1 MNNKQIAGLIVAAV
15 AVLLLLLSLF
25 TVEQGHQAIV
35 MRLGE
40 IGKTANGQVQV
51 YNPGLHMKMPFV
63 DTVLDFDIRIQ
74 TLDIAKSR
82 IVTSQ
87 KKDVNVDYYVKW
99 RITDLEKYYNSTS
112 GLIDN
117 AEQLLV
123 QQVNN
128 SLRAEFGNRT
138 IPEVV
143 SDDRSQIMQSLL
155 TAANQSAAPLGISV
169 IDVRIKTIDLPDEVS
184 VAVFNRM
191 RAERERVASE
201 HRAEGKSAAEAIR
214 AKADADAKVIEAKA
228 IEQAAILK
236 AEGDKKAAKIYAD
249 AYNKNPGFFA
259 FYRSMLAYQ
268 GSFNKND
275 VLVLSP
281 NSEFFKYMNNS
292 SGSKQP
298 SN

>member
-1 MNNKQIAGLIVAAV
+1 MNNKQISAIVAAV
-15 AVLLLLLSLF
+15 IVLALMFGSVF
-25 TVEQGHQAIV
+25 TVTQGRQA
-35 MRLGE
+35 MLLRLGE
-40 IGKTANGQVQV
+40 LVKGADGQPEMLQ
-51 YNPGLHMKMPFV
+51 PGLHFKLPLIE
-63 DTVLDFDIRIQ
+63 TVLPFDTRIQ

-99 RITDLEKYYNSTS
+99 RIDDLGRYYKSTS
-112 GLIDN
+112 GLSSN
-117 AEQLLV
+117 AAQLLV
-123 QQVNN
+123 QQVNS

-143 SDDRSQIMQSLL
+143 SDDRSQIMQSLRQ
-155 TAANQSAAPLGISV
+155 AANKSAAPLGIEV

-201 HRAEGKSAAEAIR
+201 HRAEGKSAAAAIR
-214 AKADADAKVIEAKA
+214 AKADADVTVIKA
-228 IEQAAILK
+228 TALQQAAQLK
-236 AEGDKKAAKIYAD
+236 ANGDKVAAKIYAD
-249 AYNKNPGFFA
+249 AYNKNPTFYA

-268 GSFNKND
+268 ETFKKHD

-281 NSEFFKYMNNS
+281 RSEFFKYMNS
-292 SGSKQP
+292 SAGDKH
-298 SN
+298 

>member
-1 MNNKQIAGLIVAAV
+1 MNNKQIAGLIVAVV

-63 DTVLDFDIRIQ
+63 DTVLDFDTRIQ

-292 SGSKQP
+292 SGSKQS